1 MSRTIPRAYVTAA
14 WNKNPV
20 VAKEDAKKYCQELV
34 KEGYLP
40 LCPIL
45 AFDGIFSAEDTEA
58 HKRFKEMSEDLLRR
72 ARFLV
77 ICGNKQNEEVKDDI
91 AIARK
96 SEASGI
102 KVGSMPDLRCTFTIE
117 KPPVLL

>member
-14 WNKNPV
+14 WSKNPI
-20 VAKEDAKKYCQELV
+20 VAKEEAKKYCRELV

-45 AFDGIFSAEDTEA
+45 VFDGIFSTDDTES
-58 HKRFKEMSEDLLRR
+58 HKLFSEMSEDLLRR

-77 ICGNKQNEEVKDDI
+77 VCGSRQNAEVKDDI

-96 SEASGI
+96 A
-102 KVGSMPDLRCTFTIE
+102 KVIVTTLDGVIGL
-117 KPPVLL
+117 

>member
-58 HKRFKEMSEDLLRR
+58 HTSERPYKRPFSHEMAMEIIMEKRGTD
-72 ARFLV
+72 F
-77 ICGNKQNEEVKDDI
+77 D
-91 AIARK
+91 
-96 SEASGI
+96 
-102 KVGSMPDLRCTFTIE
+102 PDLVNEFISIE
-117 KPPVLL
+117 SKIKECLRTKEEMLVKQQFFRLER

>member
-1 MSRTIPRAYVTAA
+1 MSRTIPRAYVNAA

-20 VAKEDAKKYCQELV
+20 VSKEDAKKYCQELL

-40 LCPIL
+40 FCQIL
-45 AFDGIFSAEDTEA
+45 AFDGIFSAKDTET
-58 HKRFKEMSEDLLRR
+58 HKRFKEMSEDFLRR

-77 ICGNKQNEEVKDDI
+77 IYENKQNEEVKNDI

-96 SEASGI
+96 F
-102 KVGSMPDLRCTFTIE
+102 KVIVTTLDGVICL
-117 KPPVLL
+117 

>member
-20 VAKEDAKKYCQELV
+20 VAKEDARKYCQELV

-45 AFDGIFSAEDTEA
+45 AFDGIFLAEDTEA

-96 SEASGI
+96 S
-102 KVGSMPDLRCTFTIE
+102 KVIVTTLDGVIGL
-117 KPPVLL
+117 

>member
-20 VAKEDAKKYCQELV
+20 AAKEEAKKYCKELV
-34 KEGYLP
+34 REGYLP

-45 AFDGIFSAEDTEA
+45 AFDGIFPSEDTDS
-58 HKRFKEMSEDLLRR
+58 HKRRKEMSEDLLRR

-77 ICGNKQNEEVKDDI
+77 ICGNKQNDEVKDDI
-91 AIARK
+91 TIAK
-96 SEASGI
+96 KA
-102 KVGSMPDLRCTFTIE
+102 KVIVTTLDGVIGYE
-117 KPPVLL
+117 